1 MSAFIVAVCAFGFST
16 ASAQDNSTGY
26 VNGTGTA
33 TLERLPNI
41 MRVYV
46 QLSGRGSSLAEALA
60 ALKDRR
66 EATIA
71 VLPTLGAVADSIE
84 IGGPDVTRGEDQQKM
99 NQMILDRMG
108 RTKRGA
114 SGSATKLPTTATAKL
129 TAEWLLEA
137 DDAERLL
144 TKVSELQ
151 EKIKAADLGGAKEA
165 AKLSPEE
172 EELRAEMQQYG
183 NMQES
188 NPAEPQ
194 FVFVIQVSD
203 EERAK
208 LTAEAFQKAKQ
219 SAELLAVA
227 ADAKLGRL
235 ASLQSHAQSSGMNEG
250 ISDYYGGN
258 AYAYEMQRRQ
268 YQMLQASM
276 QDEPESAAEAHGL
289 KPSKIKY
296 SVSVQTSF
304 RLE

>member
-1 MSAFIVAVCAFGFST
+1 MSAFIVAICAFGPSP

-26 VNGTGTA
+26 VNGAGTA

-71 VLPTLGAVADSIE
+71 ALPTLGAVADSIE
-84 IGGPDVTRGEDQQKM
+84 IGDPDVTRGEDQQKM

-114 SGSATKLPTTATAKL
+114 SGSTTKLPTTATAKL

-183 NMQES
+183 GGQEA

-194 FVFVIQVSD
+194 FVFVVLVGD
-203 EERAK
+203 DERAK
-208 LTAEAFQKAKQ
+208 LAAEAFEKAKKN
-219 SAELLAVA
+219 AEQLAVA
-227 ADAKLGRL
+227 AGAKLGRL
-235 ASLQSHAQSSGMNEG
+235 ASLQSHDQSGGLNEG
-250 ISDYYGGN
+250 YSEYYGGN
-258 AYAYEMQRRQ
+258 AYLYEMQRRQ
-268 YQMLQASM
+268 YQMLQAST
-276 QDEPESAAEAHGL
+276 QGEPESAAEAHGL
-289 KPSKIKY
+289 KPGKVKY
-296 SVSVQTSF
+296 SVRVQASF